1 MVGTDALEV
10 CQECGYPLIIDPDM
24 GIREISGLCGDCDL
38 AMGQACPDCRAEPYE
53 PCHIDCSSR
62 WT

>member
-1 MVGTDALEV
+1 MVGTDALDT
-10 CQECGYPLIIDPDM
+10 CRECSYPLIVDPDM
-24 GIREISGLCGDCDL
+24 GIREVSGLCGDCDL

-53 PCHIDCSSR
+53 PCRIDCSSR